1 MFFSIS
7 KNKKDNF
14 PNHYDFDDY
23 IVNTDA
29 GWKQVTV
36 NGSQLLYKGYTDL
49 NSIEEN
55 LEQIIKEESPTFLGN
70 FCVIVKFKETN
81 KIITDLYRG
90 FPISFN
96 ENEIT
101 NLENIGQPVWS
112 NNLLSFDNE
121 FKVEITTIDT
131 TGEIETDLLNEE
143 EALTKVDDILSL
155 KTQNFLKSN
164 TLPIKVFLSG
174 GIDSLLVFSYIQKY
188 TNDYE
193 LILSQHID
201 FDYFWLKNSYTLQKY
216 WGYKQIH
223 HWNED
228 CILTSGA
235 PGDEFMLR
243 SPSTANMFCRFYNQ
257 SIPKLL
263 SSGNHKD
270 SLHYD
275 YFSLDKHMKVFSQQE
290 NENHK
295 IENFTELTKFLCNIN
310 LNDFQHWHL
319 GKTLNW
325 TPLRDLNIFKIMI
338 RLQFEIA
345 EKQIMDSHF
354 SKKLIERNNPDLLKL
369 LSDDKNS
376 GNYLSNLVHLIN

>member
-7 KNKKDNF
+7 KDKKDNF

-23 IVNTDA
+23 IISTDA
-29 GWKQVTV
+29 GWKQTTV
-36 NGSQLLYKGYTDL
+36 NGSQLLYKGYTDVNNL
-49 NSIEEN
+49 EEN

-70 FCVIVKFKETN
+70 FCVIVKFEETN

-101 NLENIGQPVWS
+101 NLENIGQPIWC
-112 NNLLSFDNE
+112 NNLISFDNE
-121 FKVEITTIDT
+121 FKVKITTIDIIGQIKT
-131 TGEIETDLLNEE
+131 DYISEYDAINEIDNILL
-143 EALTKVDDILSL
+143 K
-155 KTQNFLKSN
+155 KTENFLKSN
-164 TLPIKVFLSG
+164 KLPIKVFLSG
-174 GIDSLLVFSYIQKY
+174 GIDSLLVYSYIQKY
-188 TNDYE
+188 TSNYE
-193 LILSQHID
+193 LVLNQHID

-243 SPSTANMFCRFYNQ
+243 SPTTANMFCRFYNQ

-270 SLHYD
+270 SLHYN
-275 YFSLDKHMKVFSQQE
+275 YFSLGKHINVFLQQD
-290 NENHK
+290 NEDLK
-295 IENFTELTKFLCNIN
+295 IDNLTELTKYLSNIN
-310 LNDFQHWHL
+310 VNDFQHWHL
-319 GKTLNW
+319 GNTLTW
-325 TPLRDLNIFKIMI
+325 TPLRDLNIFKILI
-338 RLQFEIA
+338 RLDFEIA
-345 EKQIMDSHF
+345 EKQIMDSDL
-354 SKKLIERNNPDLLKL
+354 SKKLIKRNNPDLLKL